1 MRITFLGTGTSHGIP
16 VIGCDCEVCRSPNPW
31 DQRYR
36 ASVFVE
42 VRGLKLLIDASPE
55 LRLQA
60 VRAGIGQADAM
71 LLTHAHADHI
81 GGLDDLRI
89 FSERSGRHF
98 PIYGPAAALARVR
111 ERFDYAFRRTQAGGG
126 KPQLDLHAVAG
137 TFRLGPVEVTPL
149 PVWHGRLRVFGFRL
163 GKFAYITD
171 VSRIP
176 AETYPKLRN
185 LEVLVLDALRHEPHA
200 THFHVARALEE
211 ARRIGA
217 KRTFFTHIC
226 HRLGHAATQAVLP
239 KRVFLAR
246 DGLVLKLPDPRL
258 AVRRGNGV

>member
-16 VIGCDCEVCRSPNPW
+16 VIGCTCAVCRSRNPW

-42 VRGLKLLIDASPE
+42 VPGLKLLIDASPE

-60 VRAGIGQADAM
+60 VRAGIRQADAM

-98 PIYGPAAALARVR
+98 PIYGPASALARVR

-126 KPQLDLHAVAG
+126 KPQLDLRAVAG
-137 TFRLGPVEVTPL
+137 GFQVGPVSVMCL
-149 PVWHGRLRVFGFRL
+149 PVWHGRLRVFGYRL
-163 GKFAYITD
+163 GSFAYITD

-185 LEVLVLDALRHEPHA
+185 LDVLVLDALRHEPHA
-200 THFHVARALEE
+200 TPANRA
-211 ARRIGA
+211 G
-217 KRTFFTHIC
+217 RT
-226 HRLGHAATQAVLP
+226 
-239 KRVFLAR
+239 
-246 DGLVLKLPDPRL
+246 
-258 AVRRGNGV
+258 